1 MTKVSL
7 AYEQYIGAHIN
18 NKKYRTN
25 AHAQKQQHQPTLTKE
40 MTHLWK
46 GYDTRPLRGT
56 VDISPP
62 LYQIYISW
70 TNFSSGLW
78 QQTQNHPPQETQKS
92 PEIKKAKNYVCLP
105 LPTLFT
111 VFKSTIQGL
120 HTELQSLQFGEN
132 SHIFWC
138 RAWNCNQYS
147 HNYLHLNFFPLQ
159 LKSMEKL
166 QISNLC
172 SLLLFWSE
180 RVSSCCFGATFL
192 EHQVSNSS
200 LIGLFSLYIFF
211 YMNIGT

>member
-25 AHAQKQQHQPTLTKE
+25 ADAQKQQHQPTLTKE

-46 GYDTRPLRGT
+46 GYDTRPLRGI

-92 PEIKKAKNYVCLP
+92 PEIKKWRTMYVCH
-105 LPTLFT
+105 FQDFS
-111 VFKSTIQGL
+111 VFKSTFKGL
-120 HTELQSLQFGEN
+120 HTELQSL
-132 SHIFWC
+132 
-138 RAWNCNQYS
+138 
-147 HNYLHLNFFPLQ
+147 
-159 LKSMEKL
+159 
-166 QISNLC
+166 
-172 SLLLFWSE
+172 
-180 RVSSCCFGATFL
+180 
-192 EHQVSNSS
+192 
-200 LIGLFSLYIFF
+200 
-211 YMNIGT
+211 